1 MRVAGWLS
9 LLLLLL
15 GGTIRVPAATAQSA
29 DPAAQPPAPAAG
41 APVSTVSAIP
51 AELDQRHQ
59 DFLAQVAPLMSDKER
74 EVFLGL
80 QQDYQRDAFIRRF
93 WQARDPY
100 PQTAVNEFQA
110 RWEEN
115 ARTVKERFPDPNDAR
130 IEVLLAFGEP
140 ADTVVSRCSDVL
152 LPTEVW
158 LYSKGTQ
165 GVRGSFAIAFY
176 SPLGAS
182 RGRYQLWVPGDGLLP
197 LLSFEARAR
206 AGPGFG
212 LRQLAQICSGGG
224 DLVAGALSEAI
235 DWRDVVRAG
244 AALPKPTDEW
254 LRTFQSYSTDLPDGA
269 GTFAAELDLSYPGRQ
284 QSRTVVQGLVAVPRE
299 AVQPLELG
307 GSRLYAFLVDGEVV
321 RKGELFEHFRY
332 RFTMP
337 EKEALALGAGQIP
350 VVFQRLLRPGAYT
363 LVLKVED
370 LGGKRFF
377 RAERELD
384 VPVAPTT
391 PTAHTAPAAPAAVAA
406 APPGAPGA
414 PGAPVSGA
422 AGSRPTPGPRSTG
435 DLLAEANATVAVPS
449 LLAAGP
455 DIRAGGEATVQL
467 VSPGDGLLTGRT
479 RIQAVTTGDAVA
491 RVSFELDGK
500 PVLAKSK
507 PPWSIEIALGEQPRL
522 HRVVAVAH
530 DAGGGELA
538 RDELLLNAGPHRFAA
553 RLVEPQ
559 RGRTYKSSL
568 RAHVEVDVPEGET
581 LERVELYL
589 NDTLVATHFQPP
601 FVQPILLPGGQELT
615 YVRAVAYLEGGTT
628 TEDLVVVN
636 APDLLTEV
644 EVDLVE
650 LFTTVVDRKGRPV
663 DGLAQDEFKVIED
676 GAEQKLRRFEVVRNL
691 PIYVGVL
698 IDTSGS
704 MNEELDEAVQ
714 GALQFFQKVVTPKDR
729 AAVFTFSDKPSLA
742 VRFTND
748 PEVLAG
754 GVASLTAEGNT
765 ALHDSV
771 IFALHYFGGIRGKRA
786 LILLSDGR
794 DEGSRYGYNDALEY
808 ARRAGVTLYTV
819 GINLSS
825 KDGDVRLKLQRLA
838 EETGGRAFFVE
849 RALNLDRV
857 YEAVEADL
865 RSQYLLAYE
874 STQSGKDREKYR
886 TVEVKVA
893 RLGLEAKTLR
903 GYYP

>member
-1 MRVAGWLS
+1 MRFAGWLS

-15 GGTIRVPAATAQSA
+15 GGTVRVPAAFAQSA
-29 DPAAQPPAPAAG
+29 DPAAEPAAPASGAAAPAG
-41 APVSTVSAIP
+41 
-51 AELDQRHQ
+51 LDQRHQ

-74 EVFLGL
+74 EVFLAL

-110 RWEEN
+110 RWEER
-115 ARTVKERFPDPNDAR
+115 ARTVLERFPDPKDDR
-130 IEVLLAFGEP
+130 IEVLLAFGDP

-158 LYSKGTQ
+158 LYPKGTQ

-176 SPLGAS
+176 SPLGGS

-284 QSRTVVQGLVAVPRE
+284 QSRTVVQGLLAVPRE

-391 PTAHTAPAAPAAVAA
+391 PPAIAAA

-414 PGAPVSGA
+414 PRAPEAGA
-422 AGSRPTPGPRSTG
+422 ADGQPAPGSRSTG

-522 HRVVAVAH
+522 HRVVAV
-530 DAGGGELA
+530 
-538 RDELLLNAGPHRFAA
+538 
-553 RLVEPQ
+553 
-559 RGRTYKSSL
+559 
-568 RAHVEVDVPEGET
+568 
-581 LERVELYL
+581 
-589 NDTLVATHFQPP
+589 
-601 FVQPILLPGGQELT
+601 
-615 YVRAVAYLEGGTT
+615 
-628 TEDLVVVN
+628 
-636 APDLLTEV
+636 
-644 EVDLVE
+644 
-650 LFTTVVDRKGRPV
+650 
-663 DGLAQDEFKVIED
+663 
-676 GAEQKLRRFEVVRNL
+676 
-691 PIYVGVL
+691 
-698 IDTSGS
+698 
-704 MNEELDEAVQ
+704 
-714 GALQFFQKVVTPKDR
+714 
-729 AAVFTFSDKPSLA
+729 
-742 VRFTND
+742 
-748 PEVLAG
+748 
-754 GVASLTAEGNT
+754 
-765 ALHDSV
+765 
-771 IFALHYFGGIRGKRA
+771 
-786 LILLSDGR
+786 
-794 DEGSRYGYNDALEY
+794 
-808 ARRAGVTLYTV
+808 
-819 GINLSS
+819 
-825 KDGDVRLKLQRLA
+825 
-838 EETGGRAFFVE
+838 
-849 RALNLDRV
+849 
-857 YEAVEADL
+857 
-865 RSQYLLAYE
+865 
-874 STQSGKDREKYR
+874 
-886 TVEVKVA
+886 
-893 RLGLEAKTLR
+893 
-903 GYYP
+903 

>member
-1 MRVAGWLS
+1 MRVVGRLS

-15 GGTIRVPAATAQSA
+15 SGTVRVPAAVAQSA
-29 DPAAQPPAPAAG
+29 DPPAEPPAPASG
-41 APVSTVSAIP
+41 VPVP
-51 AELDQRHQ
+51 AVPSELDQRHQ

-74 EVFLGL
+74 EVFLSL
-80 QQDYQRDAFIRRF
+80 QQDYQRDTFIRRF

-110 RWEEN
+110 RWEES
-115 ARTVKERFPDPNDAR
+115 ARTVRERFPDPKDDR
-130 IEVLLAFGEP
+130 IEALLAFGEP

-212 LRQLAQICSGGG
+212 LHQLAQSCSGGG

-235 DWRDVVRAG
+235 DWREVVRAG

-254 LRTFQSYSTDLPDGA
+254 LRTFQSYSTDLPGGA

-284 QSRTVVQGLVAVPRE
+284 QSRTVVQGLLAVPRE

-377 RAERELD
+377 RAERELE
-384 VPVAPTT
+384 VPVT
-391 PTAHTAPAAPAAVAA
+391 PTVVAA
-406 APPGAPGA
+406 APSVAPGTPESA
-414 PGAPVSGA
+414 GTAGQPPPPGS
-422 AGSRPTPGPRSTG
+422 RSTG

-449 LLAAGP
+449 LLAVGP

-507 PPWSIEIALGEQPRL
+507 PPWSIEIGLGDQPRL
-522 HRVVAVAH
+522 HRVVAVAY
-530 DAGGGELA
+530 DGAGGELA

-559 RGRTYKSSL
+559 RGRHLQEQPAGPRRSRRTRGRDPGAGRALPQRQPGRHPLPAAVRAAHPAARRPGAHL
-568 RAHVEVDVPEGET
+568 RARRRLPRRRHQRRG
-581 LERVELYL
+581 
-589 NDTLVATHFQPP
+589 
-601 FVQPILLPGGQELT
+601 PGGGQRPRPADRGRGRPG
-615 YVRAVAYLEGGTT
+615 RAVHH
-628 TEDLVVVN
+628 
-636 APDLLTEV
+636 
-644 EVDLVE
+644 
-650 LFTTVVDRKGRPV
+650 RGRPQ
-663 DGLAQDEFKVIED
+663 GPA
-676 GAEQKLRRFEVVRNL
+676 GRRRE
-691 PIYVGVL
+691 
-698 IDTSGS
+698 
-704 MNEELDEAVQ
+704 
-714 GALQFFQKVVTPKDR
+714 
-729 AAVFTFSDKPSLA
+729 
-742 VRFTND
+742 
-748 PEVLAG
+748 AG
-754 GVASLTAEGNT
+754 G
-765 ALHDSV
+765 
-771 IFALHYFGGIRGKRA
+771 IQGGRGR
-786 LILLSDGR
+786 
-794 DEGSRYGYNDALEY
+794 
-808 ARRAGVTLYTV
+808 RRA
-819 GINLSS
+819 
-825 KDGDVRLKLQRLA
+825 
-838 EETGGRAFFVE
+838 
-849 RALNLDRV
+849 
-857 YEAVEADL
+857 EAAPLRGSARPADL
-865 RSQYLLAYE
+865 RRRADRHLGFDERGAGRGGAGGAAAS
-874 STQSGKDREKYR
+874 STR
-886 TVEVKVA
+886 
-893 RLGLEAKTLR
+893 
-903 GYYP
+903 

>member
-1 MRVAGWLS
+1 MRFAGRLS

-15 GGTIRVPAATAQSA
+15 SGTIRVPAAVAQSA
-29 DPAAQPPAPAAG
+29 DPAAEPPAPASG
-41 APVSTVSAIP
+41 APVSTVPAIP

-74 EVFLGL
+74 EVFLSL
-80 QQDYQRDAFIRRF
+80 QQDYQRDSFIRRF

-115 ARTVKERFPDPNDAR
+115 ARTIKERFPDPKDAR

-158 LYSKGTQ
+158 LYPKGTQ
-165 GVRGSFAIAFY
+165 GVRGSFAVAFY

-182 RGRYQLWVPGDGLLP
+182 RGRYQSWVPGDGLLP
-197 LLSFEARAR
+197 LLAFEARAR

-212 LRQLAQICSGGG
+212 LRQLAQSCSGGG

-284 QSRTVVQGLVAVPRE
+284 QSRTVVQGLLAVPRE

-337 EKEALALGAGQIP
+337 EKEALALGAARIP

-384 VPVAPTT
+384 VPVAPT
-391 PTAHTAPAAPAAVAA
+391 APAAPAAVAA
-406 APPGAPGA
+406 APPGAPGSPETGATDGQPAPA
-414 PGAPVSGA
+414 PGS
-422 AGSRPTPGPRSTG
+422 RSTG

-507 PPWSIEIALGEQPRL
+507 PPWSIEIALGDQPRL

-530 DAGGGELA
+530 DAAGGELA

-568 RAHVEVDVPEGET
+568 RAQVEVEVPEGET

-601 FVQPILLPGGQELT
+601 FVQPILLPAGQELT

-663 DGLAQDEFKVIED
+663 DGVTQEEFKVVED
-676 GAEQKLRRFEVVRNL
+676 GVEQKLRRFEVVHDL

-714 GALQFFQKVVTPKDR
+714 GALQFFHKVITPKDR

-748 PEVLAG
+748 LEVLAG

-771 IFALHYFGGIRGKRA
+771 IFALHYFGGIRGRRA

-819 GINLSS
+819 GINLTG

-838 EETGGRAFFVE
+838 EETGGRAFFIE

-857 YEAVEADL
+857 YEAVEGDL

-874 STQSGKDREKYR
+874 STQSGKDSEKYR

-893 RLGLEAKTLR
+893 RPGLEAKTLR